1 MEGELVTIRR
11 RTCRARRGQFRII
24 EAAISAVII
33 FVTLVTIDQFTRIPR
48 LIMTGRSGSLRTTAY
63 NTLYRMADTG
73 ILENTLG
80 IGSADWEGNLKIVL
94 DSLLPTTVYFN
105 MTVYAFSNAAQPT
118 YYVAYNKRI
127 ISNSLSQ
134 EAFTKTPEISS
145 AEFLYVARNSK
156 IYLLRLQLAEGGV
169 GSY

>member
-1 MEGELVTIRR
+1 MRKGAYG
-11 RTCRARRGQFRII
+11 ARRGQFRII
-24 EAAISAVII
+24 EAALSAIII
-33 FVTLVTIDQFTRIPR
+33 FITLVTINQFTRIPR

-63 NTLYRMADTG
+63 NTLYRLADTG

-80 IGSADWEGNLKIVL
+80 IGSPDWEGNLKIVL

-105 MTVYAFSNAAQPT
+105 MTVYAFPNAAQPT
-118 YYVAYNKRI
+118 YYVAYNKRV
-127 ISNSLSQ
+127 ISNSISQ
-134 EAFTKTPEISS
+134 EAFTGTPEISS

-156 IYLLRLQLAEGGV
+156 FYYIRLQLAEGGV